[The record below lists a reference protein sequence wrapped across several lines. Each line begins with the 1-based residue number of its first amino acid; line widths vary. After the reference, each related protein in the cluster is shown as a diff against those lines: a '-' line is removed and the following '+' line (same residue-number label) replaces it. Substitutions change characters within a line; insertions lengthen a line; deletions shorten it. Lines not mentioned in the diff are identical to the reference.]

1 MKHTVRLRP
10 GNYVHL
16 DTYTKGVHPLY
27 PVAAIGIIGIL
38 VIGCI
43 LSLKMHQASSTSFS
57 NHGTVCPTDRGD
69 YYGPG
74 C

>member
-16 DTYTKGVHPLY
+16 DTYTKGIHPLY
-27 PVAAIGIIGIL
+27 PVAAIGIIGML
-38 VIGCI
+38 VVGCI
-43 LSLKMHQASSTSFS
+43 LSLKMHQASS
-57 NHGTVCPTDRGD
+57 NPGTVCPTDRSE
-69 YYGPG
+69 YYSPG

>member
-10 GNYVHL
+10 SNYVHF
-16 DTYTKGVHPLY
+16 DTYTRGVHPLY
-27 PVAAIGIIGIL
+27 PVAAIGIIGML

-43 LSLKMHQASSTSFS
+43 LSLKMHQASNNSFS
-57 NHGTVCPTDRGD
+57 NPGTLCPTNRSE

>member
-27 PVAAIGIIGIL
+27 PVAAIGIIGML
-38 VIGCI
+38 VIGSI
-43 LSLKMHQASSTSFS
+43 FSIKMHQASDDL
-57 NHGTVCPTDRGD
+57 GTVCPADRSAH
-69 YYGPG
+69 YGPG

>member
-27 PVAAIGIIGIL
+27 PVAAIGIIGML
-38 VIGCI
+38 VVGCI
-43 LSLKMHQASSTSFS
+43 LSLKMHQASS
-57 NHGTVCPTDRGD
+57 NPGTVCPTDRSE
-69 YYGPG
+69 YYSPG

>member
-1 MKHTVRLRP
+1 MKHTLRLRP

-27 PVAAIGIIGIL
+27 PVAAIGIIGML

-43 LSLKMHQASSTSFS
+43 LSFKMHQASS
-57 NHGTVCPTDRGD
+57 NPGTVCPTDRSE

>member
-27 PVAAIGIIGIL
+27 PVAAIGIIGML

-43 LSLKMHQASSTSFS
+43 LSLKMHQASSTSPS
-57 NHGTVCPTDRGD
+57 NHEAVCPTDRSN

>member
-1 MKHTVRLRP
+1 MKHTVKLRP

-38 VIGCI
+38 VIGSI
-43 LSLKMHQASSTSFS
+43 LSIKMHQASDDP
-57 NHGTVCPTDRGD
+57 GTVCPTHRSK

>member
-27 PVAAIGIIGIL
+27 PVAAIGIIGML

-43 LSLKMHQASSTSFS
+43 LSLKMHQASSNFS
-57 NHGTVCPTDRGD
+57 SNPGTVCPTDRSD

>member
-27 PVAAIGIIGIL
+27 PVAAIGIIGML

-43 LSLKMHQASSTSFS
+43 LSLKMHQASS
-57 NHGTVCPTDRGD
+57 NPGRVCPTDRSE

>member
-27 PVAAIGIIGIL
+27 PVAAIGIIGML
-38 VIGCI
+38 VIGSI
-43 LSLKMHQASSTSFS
+43 LSLKMHQASGNT
-57 NHGTVCPTDRGD
+57 GTLCPTDRSE

>member
-1 MKHTVRLRP
+1 MKHTLKLRP

-27 PVAAIGIIGIL
+27 PIAAIGIIGVL
-38 VIGCI
+38 VIGSI
-43 LSLKMHQASSTSFS
+43 LSIKMHQASDKL
-57 NHGTVCPTDRGD
+57 GTVCPTNRSE

>member
-27 PVAAIGIIGIL
+27 PVAAIGIIGML

-43 LSLKMHQASSTSFS
+43 LSLKMHQASS
-57 NHGTVCPTDRGD
+57 NPGTVCPTDRSE
-69 YYGPG
+69 YYSPG

>member
-27 PVAAIGIIGIL
+27 PVVAIGIIGML

-43 LSLKMHQASSTSFS
+43 LSLKMHQASSNSSS
-57 NHGTVCPTDRGD
+57 NPGTVCPTDRSE